1 MSANQTFGGMLSSW
15 LQEEAEHR
23 VPDHLE
29 EVLVV
34 TAATRQRPWWSSPE
48 RWLPMDLATR
58 LLPTPTV
65 RLGRILVVA
74 ALLIALA
81 AVAIL
86 LAGSRPRLPAPF
98 GVAGNGA
105 VISSA
110 DGDIH
115 RIDPVTGVRTPLIA
129 DPAYDFSAVFSR
141 DGTRMVFLRSDEEPV
156 GEVVHLTLMLADADG
171 SDVVALTPP
180 IRSPDWYDW
189 SPSGDR
195 IAFLSRDER
204 GRGLINVIDVASRA
218 ITTLDV
224 GTSAHFLTWLP
235 PTGAEIVF
243 RAEGP
248 SPELRAVDPVTGTV
262 RTLTTQRAGTEHD
275 VQSVVVAPDGR
286 TAAFIRWR
294 RGFSGQMVRVL
305 DLTTGIETR
314 VPGEAGRNQA
324 SPVFS
329 SDSRSIAYVRVRPDE
344 TAQVVV
350 APLDG
355 SSDAVELGPI
365 IPLTDL
371 VDIGITIAFVPDG
384 SAVVVRYG
392 RDDTSSTRW
401 LPVTGEPGRIVEE
414 GVFSFV
420 DVQRV
425 AP

>member
-1 MSANQTFGGMLSSW
+1 MSANQTFGDMLSTW
-15 LQEEAEHR
+15 LHEEAEHR

-29 EVLVV
+29 DVLVQ

-65 RLGRILVVA
+65 RFGRILVVV
-74 ALLIALA
+74 ALLIALT
-81 AVAIL
+81 AVAVL

-98 GVAGNGA
+98 GLAGNGA
-105 VISSA
+105 VVSSA
-110 DGDIH
+110 GGDIY
-115 RIDPVTGVRTPLIA
+115 RIDPVSGARTALVPG
-129 DPAYDFSAVFSR
+129 PAYDFSAVFSR
-141 DGTRMVFLRSDEEPV
+141 DGTRMVFLRGDEKPLEQ
-156 GEVVHLTLMLADADG
+156 VVYLTLMVADADG

-189 SPSGDR
+189 SPTGDR

-204 GRGLINVIDVASRA
+204 GKGLINVIDVASRA

-235 PTGAEIVF
+235 PTGEEIVF

-248 SPELRAVDPVTGTV
+248 NPELRAVDPRSGAV
-262 RTLTTQRAGTEHD
+262 RTLTTQRAGTEYD

-286 TAAFIRWR
+286 TAAFVRWR

-314 VPGEAGRNQA
+314 VPGEASRNQG
-324 SPVFS
+324 SPAFS
-329 SDSRSIAYVRVRPDE
+329 PDSRSIAYARVGIDAV
-344 TAQVVV
+344 AQVVL

-355 SSDAVELGPI
+355 SSDVVALGPSV
-365 IPLTDL
+365 PLSD
-371 VDIGITIAFVPDG
+371 VADIGITIAFVPDG
-384 SAVVVRYG
+384 SAILVRYG
-392 RDDTSSTRW
+392 RDDAATTRW
-401 LPVTGEPGRIVEE
+401 LPVNGEPGRVVEE

-425 AP
+425 VP